1 MSDQESYKPPP
12 LPHRRSERPSV
23 ESGETAAAQSPP
35 PHPHRRSER
44 PPVSTSVELMN
55 RGPRVPASEPPG
67 TLPTDT
73 GPEQAVRPS
82 SELPNVDPQQ
92 LWEGKIRVAGQ
103 LGRGG
108 MSYVLRGTDTTLKR
122 ELALKVSP
130 LPRKQLPRSQLA
142 RFIEEAQITA
152 QLEHPNVVPVH
163 EIGLDP
169 EGRVYFTMKLVRG
182 QSLEEILEKRRQGE
196 KKTLSEFGLRRLLDV
211 FLQVC
216 QAMEYVHARGV
227 VHRDLKPANIM
238 VGDFGEVLL
247 MDWGVA
253 KVVGRPDRPGS
264 EGISVSPLESDE
276 NGRLS
281 ADRAST
287 PPPMDVTSVRAGKRA
302 LQTQSGTVIGTP
314 AYMSPEQARG
324 LPVNER
330 SDIYALGVILFEIL
344 CGRLPFD
351 DEDPTRLLA
360 QMLSEKPPRPSEFN
374 PATPLALET
383 LALRLLEKDVERRT
397 LTIAQIRTH
406 VQNYIEGVGRDYRPE
421 SLWGNALWVVGA
433 MSVFAFLVWY
443 LTGQTIGALFVL
455 APATV
460 FNAVGWFLVVLA
472 FGCPLW
478 AGYLAFRR
486 RPERDRFQPAS
497 SRELFVSSYLAHR
510 TFAATVAPVF
520 QLIFIVELVS
530 LAIAQATRGRAQSA
544 DVLQQITGQVRGEWA
559 QSLIVIL
566 IFLFG
571 YLFLLSSEVR
581 FARRI
586 DRYELLVDRPRWE
599 GIWPFFLILL
609 LLLTL
614 GTTDVLDWAF
624 SPGGPSLVEFLRRQ
638 MLTQPLDLIDIV
650 KTLVFQGTFLLGLVI
665 CTVLLAFPV
674 AEVLAALR
682 LSYQPADE
690 ASVQSRAQYFLRSV
704 AIFRVAR
711 ANWLYA
717 GAMIGGLTAIT
728 VLSQRGSAPL
738 LKQILYI
745 LGPSL
750 IGFIGY
756 SVTRRHVRSFLDNA
770 PAVARLLDSHV
781 ERFQRERARVNEEVI
796 AAAPWRHRLLQLV
809 VPIGCIAA
817 YLIWTGSGIHQQAI
831 QSLVM
836 PVTAKGWL
844 LILPYALLL
853 PVLLVRDHLQL
864 WSLRRRAARVSN
876 PVPAASP

>member
-1 MSDQESYKPPP
+1 VDLGSQSPPP
-12 LPHRRSERPSV
+12 LPHRRSERP
-23 ESGETAAAQSPP
+23 
-35 PHPHRRSER
+35 
-44 PPVSTSVELMN
+44 PVSTGVELVDRSP
-55 RGPRVPASEPPG
+55 RGPATEPPG
-67 TLPTDT
+67 ALPTDT
-73 GPEQAVRPS
+73 PAPERAISPLS
-82 SELPNVDPQQ
+82 IAAPTIDPQQ
-92 LWEGKIRVAGQ
+92 LWEGKIRVSGE

-122 ELALKVSP
+122 ELAIKVSP

-169 EGRVYFTMKLVRG
+169 QGRVYFTMKLVRG

-196 KKTLSEFGLRRLLDV
+196 KKTLAEFGLRRLLDV

-253 KVVGRPDRPGS
+253 KVVGRPDRPPTEAVAAVVPGTLWEVVEDGTRPRGS
-264 EGISVSPLESDE
+264 EPP
-276 NGRLS
+276 
-281 ADRAST
+281 ST

-302 LQTQSGTVIGTP
+302 LATQSGTVIGTP

-330 SDIYALGVILFEIL
+330 SDLYALGVILFEIL

-360 QMLSEKPPRPSEFN
+360 QMLSEPPPRPSEFN

-383 LALRLLEKDVERRT
+383 LALRLLEKDQERRT

-421 SLWGNALWVVGA
+421 SLWSSALWVVGA

-472 FGCPLW
+472 VGCPLW

-486 RPERDRFQPAS
+486 RPERDRFQPAT
-497 SRELFVSSYLAHR
+497 SRELFVSGYLAHR
-510 TFAATVAPVF
+510 TFAAALAPVF

-566 IFLFG
+566 IFLFA

-586 DRYELLVDRPRWE
+586 DRYELLVDRPPWE

-624 SPGGPSLVEFLRRQ
+624 SPTGPHLLEFLRLQ
-638 MLTQPLDLIDIV
+638 LFAKPLDLIDIV

-665 CTVLLAFPV
+665 ATVLLAFPV

-690 ASVQSRAQYFLRSV
+690 ASVLHRAQYFLRSV

-711 ANWLYA
+711 ANWLYG

-728 VLSQRGSAPL
+728 VLSQRASAPL

-756 SVTRRHVRSFLDNA
+756 SVTRRHVRNFLDNA
-770 PAVARLLDSHV
+770 PAVARLIETRV
-781 ERFQRERARVNEEVI
+781 EGSQRERARVNAELI
-796 AAAPWRHRLLQLV
+796 ASAPWRHRLLQLV
-809 VPIGCIAA
+809 VPIGCIVA
-817 YLIWTGSGIHQQAI
+817 YLIWTGSGVHQQAI
-831 QSLVM
+831 QQLVM

-844 LILPYALLL
+844 LILPYTLLL
-853 PVLLVRDHLQL
+853 PLLLVRDHLQL
-864 WSLRRRAARVSN
+864 WALRRKAAKG
-876 PVPAASP
+876 PGALPAASA

>member
-1 MSDQESYKPPP
+1 MST
-12 LPHRRSERPSV
+12 
-23 ESGETAAAQSPP
+23 G
-35 PHPHRRSER
+35 
-44 PPVSTSVELMN
+44 VELLN
-55 RGPRVPASEPPG
+55 RGPRAPATEPPAA
-67 TLPTDT
+67 LPTDT
-73 GPEQAVRPS
+73 GPEQAVRPTAG
-82 SELPNVDPQQ
+82 LPTVDPQQ
-92 LWEGKIRVAGQ
+92 LWEGKLRVTGE

-130 LPRKQLPRSQLA
+130 LPRRQLPRSQLA

-182 QSLEEILEKRRQGE
+182 QSLEEILEKRRRGE
-196 KKTLSEFGLRRLLDV
+196 KQTLSEFGLRRLLDV

-253 KVVGRPDRPGS
+253 KVVGRPDRPGTDA
-264 EGISVSPLESDE
+264 VSTLMPGPALDGDD
-276 NGRLS
+276 NGRFS
-281 ADRAST
+281 PVHAST

-330 SDIYALGVILFEIL
+330 SDIYALGVILYEIL

-360 QMLSEKPPRPSEFN
+360 QMLSEQPPRPTEFN

-383 LALRLLEKDVERRT
+383 IALRLLEKDVERRT

-406 VQNYIEGVGRDYRPE
+406 VQNYIEGIGRDYRPE
-421 SLWGNALWVVGA
+421 SFWGNALWMAGA

-443 LTGQTIGALFVL
+443 LTGQTIAALFVL

-460 FNAVGWFLVVLA
+460 FNAVGWFFVVVA

-486 RPERDRFQPAS
+486 RPDRDRFQPAT
-497 SRELFVSSYLAHR
+497 SRELFVSGYLAHR
-510 TFAATVAPVF
+510 TFAATLAPVF

-566 IFLFG
+566 IFLFA

-609 LLLTL
+609 LLATL

-624 SPGGPSLVEFLRRQ
+624 SPGRSGLLDFLRQQ

-665 CTVLLAFPV
+665 STVLLAFPV

-690 ASVQSRAQYFLRSV
+690 ASVLIRAQYFLRSV

-711 ANWLYA
+711 ANWLYS

-756 SVTRRHVRSFLDNA
+756 SVTRRHVRNFLDNA
-770 PAVARLLDSHV
+770 PAVARLLENHV
-781 ERFQRERARVNEEVI
+781 ERFQRERARVNVELI

-831 QSLVM
+831 QSLVL

-844 LILPYALLL
+844 LILPYVLLIPL
-853 PVLLVRDHLQL
+853 LLVRDHLQL